1 MGSMTKY
8 IDLIRP
14 LSNKEFVKEMRILWQ
29 NLSVAKRCQF
39 CNLIRNYFDEGN
51 RAEGIIGKLQEK
63 ICEHIFLYNFY
74 PLTYLQVQ

>member
-51 RAEGIIGKLQEK
+51 RAEVIIGKLQEK
-63 ICEHIFLYNFY
+63 I
-74 PLTYLQVQ
+74 